1 MNYPMTKRNG
11 VALVVIGVI
20 LLLLL
25 KACPQKNPKTFSV
38 DKVETK
44 IYKDTTVYTI
54 VDTQFVTIE
63 KRIDKAV
70 SAAEKQ
76 KEIDAL
82 KICLLEAKLVRTATT
97 ETEIIY
103 DTLLVEPDSVMIY
116 NVFEYNKVY
125 NDGTVVHI
133 DTIQRRW
140 VSRSYAQKL
149 IIQTP
154 NGG

>member
-1 MNYPMTKRNG
+1 MTKRNG
-11 VALVVIGVI
+11 VVLVVIGVI

-25 KACPQKNPKTFSV
+25 KACPQKNPRTPSFDQVHTKT
-38 DKVETK
+38 
-44 IYKDTTVYTI
+44 YKDTTVYTI

-82 KICLLEAKLVRTATT
+82 KICLLEAKLVHTT
-97 ETEIIY
+97 TIEREIIY
-103 DTLLVEPDSVMIY
+103 DTLFVEPDSLMIY

-125 NDGTVVHI
+125 DDSVALHI

-149 IIQTP
+149 IIHTP
-154 NGG
+154 

>member
-1 MNYPMTKRNG
+1 MNYLMTKRNG
-11 VALVVIGVI
+11 VVLVVIGVI

-25 KACPQKNPKTFSV
+25 KACPQKDPRTPSF
-38 DKVETK
+38 DQVETK

-82 KICLLEAKLVRTATT
+82 KICLLEAKLVHTT
-97 ETEIIY
+97 TIEREIIY
-103 DTLLVEPDSVMIY
+103 DTLFVEPDSLMIY

-125 NDGTVVHI
+125 DDSVALHI

-149 IIQTP
+149 IIHTP
-154 NGG
+154 

>member
-1 MNYPMTKRNG
+1 MSKRNG
-11 VALVVIGVI
+11 VVLVVIGVI

-25 KACPQKNPKTFSV
+25 KACPQKNPRTPSFDQVDTKT
-38 DKVETK
+38 
-44 IYKDTTVYTI
+44 YKDTTVYTI

-82 KICLLEAKLVRTATT
+82 KICLLEAKLVHTT
-97 ETEIIY
+97 TIEREIIY
-103 DTLLVEPDSVMIY
+103 DTLFVEPDSLMIY

-125 NDGTVVHI
+125 DDSVALHI

-149 IIQTP
+149 IIHTP
-154 NGG
+154 

>member
-1 MNYPMTKRNG
+1 MTKRNG
-11 VALVVIGVI
+11 VVLVVIGVI

-25 KACPQKNPKTFSV
+25 KACPQKDPRTSSV
-38 DKVETK
+38 DQVATK

-82 KICLLEAKLVRTATT
+82 KICLLEAKLVHTT
-97 ETEIIY
+97 TIEREIIY
-103 DTLLVEPDSVMIY
+103 DTLFVEPDSLMIY

-125 NDGTVVHI
+125 DDSVALHI

>member
-1 MNYPMTKRNG
+1 MNYLMSKRNG
-11 VALVVIGVI
+11 VVLVVIGVI

-25 KACPQKNPKTFSV
+25 KACPQKDPRTSSV
-38 DKVETK
+38 DQVETK

-82 KICLLEAKLVRTATT
+82 KICLLEAKLVHTT
-97 ETEIIY
+97 TIEREIIY
-103 DTLLVEPDSVMIY
+103 DTLFVEPDSLMIY

-125 NDGTVVHI
+125 DDSVALHI

-149 IIQTP
+149 IIHTP
-154 NGG
+154 